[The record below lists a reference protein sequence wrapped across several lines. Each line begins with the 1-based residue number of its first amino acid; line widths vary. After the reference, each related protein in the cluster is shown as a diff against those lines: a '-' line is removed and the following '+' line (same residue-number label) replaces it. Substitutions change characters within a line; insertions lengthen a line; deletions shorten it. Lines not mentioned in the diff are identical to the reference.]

1 MLPLA
6 LLVTLGC
13 GPGGPS
19 RAELANEPA
28 FATMPG
34 ASEQDRGGAD
44 SNTGLNAHTSY
55 AWRILATSADQDDVV
70 AWYSAT
76 YEAVGWTPIFWP
88 HITMRS
94 GRFPQNAWR
103 RGDLVLGL
111 GFAGSGGGHEI
122 TITYQ
127 PERENDNPP
136 FGGVALP
143 SELAASPRVPGLEL
157 GVKSRAVTSQA

>member
-1 MLPLA
+1 MMRPRGSVNLNDPKKGPRRSRLWFVLLPLA

-28 FATMPG
+28 FAATMPG
-34 ASEQDRGGAD
+34 ASEQDWGGAD
-44 SNTGLNAHTSY
+44 SNTGLNAHTSH
-55 AWRILATSADQDDVV
+55 AWRILATSADQHDVV

-76 YEAVGWTPIFWP
+76 YEAAGWTPIFWP
-88 HITMRS
+88 YITMRS

-111 GFAGSGGGHEI
+111 GFEGSGGGHEI

-136 FGGVALP
+136 YGG
-143 SELAASPRVPGLEL
+143 
-157 GVKSRAVTSQA
+157 